1 MCHRSKFRRLQA
13 GLPGLLL
20 WLCGAAFGLQ
30 AAYAASRPPAPPGL
44 PGPPPASQPC
54 AGLTSGQGVVPMV
67 ERAKP
72 GLGRP
77 YKSVYGAT
85 VERITDVKA
94 WNGGQNGVIA
104 PMYSTVPAWNSNET
118 YLVLY
123 QTKGFAKGSNVPAR
137 YLLFNGMNY
146 QFIRDLPITTADVE
160 DVYWSPVDP
169 DIFYYI
175 TDYGVPNGNWGPV
188 LAQYSVSRNSSKV
201 LHRFDGPPVALNQ
214 KVDFGHILYLSW
226 NNADKQ
232 LIVGI
237 RAQAGY
243 PHLFAASYNITTG
256 QAGPWKKYA
265 SDKDWTGLQIA
276 PSGKLGIIGDRVVDA
291 VSQAVVRR
299 MNTDSGEHGD
309 FGVLANGDDAWVS
322 SQFGSSIFS
331 SVPEGNV
338 IVENLRTGQVR
349 TIVGKATGWRYPG
362 GGSHISALAFKNPG
376 WVANSIV
383 GNPSGLGLLDST
395 ILLAN
400 IDTGQVCR
408 VAHHHANGS
417 DPTTH
422 PPGGP
427 QGYWAEPHV
436 VISPSGTRL
445 LFASDWGGSPDVDTY
460 VVTLPCFRP

>member
-1 MCHRSKFRRLQA
+1 MRSRLNFFLPRA
-13 GLPGLLL
+13 ALSAYLLGVGGL
-20 WLCGAAFGLQ
+20 GAAQSAQ
-30 AAYAASRPPAPPGL
+30 AASAVSKSA
-44 PGPPPASQPC
+44 GPPPASQPC
-54 AGLTSGQGVVPMV
+54 AGLTSGQGDVPMAN
-67 ERAKP
+67 RPKP
-72 GLGRP
+72 ALGQP

-94 WNGGQNGVIA
+94 WNDGQDGVIA
-104 PMYSTVPAWNSNET
+104 PMYSTVPAWNSNES
-118 YLVLY
+118 YLLLY
-123 QTKGFAKGSNVPAR
+123 QTKGFVKGSNVQAR

-146 QFIRDLPITTADVE
+146 KFIRSLPIATADVE
-160 DVYWSPVDP
+160 DVYWSPTDP
-169 DIFYYI
+169 DILYYI
-175 TDYGVPNGNWGPV
+175 TDYGVPSGDWGPV
-188 LAQYSVSRNSSKV
+188 LAEYSVSRNTSKV
-201 LHRFDGPPVALNQ
+201 LQRFDSPPVPRNQ

-243 PHLFAASYNITTG
+243 PNLYATAYNITTG
-256 QAGPWKKYA
+256 AVGPWKKYT
-265 SDKDWTGLQIA
+265 SDRDWTGLQIA
-276 PSGKLGIIGDRVVDA
+276 PSGKLGIIGGKVVDA
-291 VSQAVVRR
+291 VSQAMVRK
-299 MNTDSGEHGD
+299 MSTNAEEHGD

-331 SVPEGNV
+331 MAPEGNV
-338 IVENLRTGQVR
+338 IVEDLKTGQVR
-349 TIVGKATGWRYPG
+349 TIIGKANGWGYPG
-362 GGSHISALAFKNPG
+362 VGSHISALAFKNPA

-383 GNPSGLGLLDST
+383 GNPMGQGKLDST

-408 VAHHHANGS
+408 AAHHHSNGS

-436 VISPSGTRL
+436 VISPSGTRM

-460 VVTLPCFRP
+460 VVTLPSYRP